1 MNETINYEIQRMAYF
16 TEKKLDFLFCM
27 LCYIT
32 GLIIG
37 MLNINDDRYNY
48 TISNLRDLIIELY
61 ERIND
66 RTNDRPNDRTNDN
79 DEPVDLSQ

>member
-1 MNETINYEIQRMAYF
+1 MNQTINYEIQRMAYF

-37 MLNINDDRYNY
+37 MLNINDDRYHY
-48 TISNLRDLIIELY
+48 TISNIRDLILELY
-61 ERIND
+61 E